1 MLAKDLSPVVN
12 YDSSHGM
19 GKWVMR
25 DDNSR
30 GVVLRGGHVTEGSV
44 AGIYSLATT
53 LNKTNTGVVTVSF
66 RCVYRP

>member
-1 MLAKDLSPVVN
+1 
-12 YDSSHGM
+12 
-19 GKWVMR
+19 MR